1 MTHRASLPAST
12 TALLSAHGLRRGLLA
27 LLATLLTLWHL
38 QAGAQSTQTI
48 APTDAYTEVG
58 RLMRAGQ
65 LDEAMARAD
74 RHLQAQ
80 PRDPQMRFMKG
91 VLQSQKGQSADA
103 MVTFQRLTD
112 EFPELPE
119 PHNNL
124 AVLHAA
130 AGRYDQARA
139 SLEAAIR
146 ANPQYA
152 VAHENLGDVHARL
165 AEQAWARSLQIDA
178 GNSRVPVKL
187 KAVRSL
193 FDTPSTN
200 R

>member
-1 MTHRASLPAST
+1 MRLLLSRIQDGQGQT
-12 TALLSAHGLRRGLLA
+12 TAAM
-27 LLATLLTLWHL
+27 ATLQALTR
-38 QAGAQSTQTI
+38 S
-48 APTDAYTEVG
+48 
-58 RLMRAGQ
+58 
-65 LDEAMARAD
+65 
-74 RHLQAQ
+74 
-80 PRDPQMRFMKG
+80 
-91 VLQSQKGQSADA
+91 
-103 MVTFQRLTD
+103 
-112 EFPELPE
+112 FPELPE